1 MRPLEIVISIVLIV
15 FSLLI
20 IAVVLL
26 QEGRQANLGAI
37 SGAADS
43 LMEKGRARSIDE
55 KLARWTKFIA
65 IGFFVLVFVG
75 MLITQFVTK

>member
-1 MRPLEIVISIVLIV
+1 MHPLEIVISIVLIV

-55 KLARWTKFIA
+55 KLARWTQFIA

>member
-1 MRPLEIVISIVLIV
+1 MHPLEIVISIVLIV

-26 QEGRQANLGAI
+26 EEGRQANLGAI

-43 LMEKGRARSIDE
+43 LMEKSRARSIDE
-55 KLARWTKFIA
+55 KLARWTKCIA
-65 IGFFVLVFVG
+65 IGLFVLVFVG
-75 MLITQFVTK
+75 MLITQFVAL

>member
-1 MRPLEIVISIVLIV
+1 MHPLEIVISIVLIV

-55 KLARWTKFIA
+55 KLARWTSSLRSAFSCWCLSA
-65 IGFFVLVFVG
+65 C
-75 MLITQFVTK
+75 